1 MKMII
6 RGAGSLAQTRL
17 IRVLA
22 LVALVLVVTSVSA
35 LASGGGEHGGNA
47 GVPQLN
53 PNTMMTQIFWL
64 VVSFVALYFMLFGVA
79 LPRIESA
86 LSARESRISWDITKA
101 DEIRNQSNAVLAST
115 DRMLARVQDQAREII
130 VRTSS
135 QGQAS
140 GKTLMD
146 RFDKELTRSTREAE
160 ARIVAAKNTALG
172 ELSKTA
178 TDLTVQVASRL
189 AAVNIDSTSAAAAVT
204 VAIKERS

>member
-47 GVPQLN
+47 GLPQLN